1 MQVKRGT
8 LAADTNVVK
17 TQVIKSVTLQSY
29 SQSAQAPF
37 AHQAKLTASSALAA
51 KAKVVRKTTVIE
63 ASKRLQQVNNMSAA
77 QKRSAARSIR
87 QEMREYTRASDMT
100 GLGLTATKEAVKL
113 EARASY
119 LEAIAKHK
127 QPNPKVQLS
136 KGLDSAL
143 TKVSAAA
150 QKMTRNDDSLG
161 GQIVSG
167 TVTTAAVSY
176 KALKMVEQVAP
187 VAKSATVAT
196 VKTVSNAITASP
208 KIVRGTVKN
217 TRVVVQS
224 TAKAVHVVRSQQL
237 YRPTVIAGKIQAQVA
252 SSAAKTAT
260 VVKNAAT
267 TVKQVPTVVRAK
279 ITGAVKVV
287 RGVDRGTVANLVK
300 RGGMAAG
307 RAVKQGSV
315 IAARK
320 AINVGGRVIA
330 MGAVRGIVHV
340 RRVTMPNVK
349 RIAGGVSSALSNS
362 DDAMLQGVGMAAKG
376 SGVAI
381 KTGVAVARGTKNSI
395 KTGIETGIKT
405 TKTVQNTYRYVKAN
419 GVKKSAATA
428 LEKAGKSVVN
438 LLIDAAKALGAKV
451 VVPLLLIVCALSIF
465 ASFISSSGS
474 LISTSVT
481 SVGGMF
487 SGVFGISGSDETIIA
502 SEFVK
507 KIVGGY
513 VEDDGTTI
521 IGLREDFID
530 TWVTVC
536 TNKLQGEAYNKVSV
550 SRVDQHGN
558 VLFGANYNKDGVVTT
573 TLPSKSVMMNS
584 FYSVDEIA
592 SIITPVFNAIII
604 AEYNLAPTEAQA
616 QQTVCDIFDLLFS
629 VDVVTDGS
637 EYCAVTGACGL
648 VHSSEFSCVSYV
660 TEYHDAMYF
669 AQCCDKYDCQGHEQT
684 KCDGHGT
691 LVKQCKGHQYSPIGG
706 VYAYLFHIPVTQSSL
721 GQDTTTSPTQDGFVA
736 EPLYPTDSAYDDC
749 DDYTELSGLTYCT
762 DLSACDNQV
771 VETIYHGTE
780 LTVDGTTYHVF
791 THAEQAVNGCANG
804 VVVCTGHRICQ
815 GHKAY
820 GLKIGMDGLS
830 ELIAYYFTTPIDDL
844 KSREATLTDEEK
856 QELQTLQ
863 DCYEILLVMIS
874 EVMDVEGN
882 VSASELEE
890 IEFTVTARS
899 GIQSVFNASID
910 EIGTIGGTTYW
921 TDCGFVERVDWNPC
935 FVYYIMKQCS
945 VTAYTDSSHSPYLTA
960 QTIAMNEVIG
970 KLKNSISWRE
980 GTYTDIAAG
989 DVAVID
995 SNFDGADDKIGIVIG
1010 RDDAYV
1016 YVVEGNNADM
1026 VRCIRYELSGESITG
1041 YFLTS

>member
-63 ASKRLQQVNNMSAA
+63 ASKRLQQVNSMSAA

-161 GQIVSG
+161 GQIVFG
-167 TVTTAAVSY
+167 TMTTAAVSY

-187 VAKSATVAT
+187 VAKSATVTT
-196 VKTVSNAITASP
+196 VKTVSNAITAAP
-208 KIVRGTVKN
+208 KIVRGTVKT
-217 TRVVVQS
+217 TRVVAQS

-237 YRPTVIAGKIQAQVA
+237 YRPTVVAGKVQAQVA
-252 SSAAKTAT
+252 SSAAKTAA

-287 RGVDRGTVANLVK
+287 RGTNRVTVANLVK
-300 RGGMAAG
+300 RGGKAAG
-307 RAVKQGSV
+307 KAVRKGS
-315 IAARK
+315 AAAVRK
-320 AINVGGRVIA
+320 TINVGGRAIT
-330 MGAVRGIVHV
+330 MGIVKGVVHI
-340 RRVTMPNVK
+340 RRVTIPNVK
-349 RIAGGVSSALSNS
+349 RVAGGAAAMLASS

-376 SGVAI
+376 TSVAI
-381 KTGVAVARGTKNSI
+381 KTSVTVAKGTKNGI
-395 KTGIETGIKT
+395 KTGIESGIRTAKAA
-405 TKTVQNTYRYVKAN
+405 KNTYRYVKTN

-438 LLIDAAKALGAKV
+438 LLIDAAKALGGKV
-451 VVPLLLIVCALSIF
+451 LVPLLLIVCAVAVF

-474 LISTSVT
+474 LISTSVS

-487 SGVFGISGSDETIIA
+487 SGVFGFSGSDETVVA

-507 KIVGGY
+507 KAVGGY
-513 VEDDGTTI
+513 VADDGSTV

-550 SRVDQHGN
+550 SRVDRHGN
-558 VLFGANYNKDGVVTT
+558 ILFGANYNKDGVLTT
-573 TLPSKSVMMNS
+573 TLPSKTTMMNS

-592 SIITPVFNAIII
+592 SIITPIFNAIII
-604 AEYNLAPTEAQA
+604 ADYNLAPTEAQA
-616 QQTVCDIFDLLFS
+616 QQVVCDIFNLLFS
-629 VDVVTDGS
+629 VDVTDGA

-648 VHSSEFSCVSYV
+648 VHSSEISCVSYV

-669 AQCCDKYDCQGHEQT
+669 AQCCDKYDCQGHEQA

-691 LVKQCKGHQYSPIGG
+691 IVKQCKGHQYMSG
-706 VYAYLFHIPVTQSSL
+706 VDAYVYHIPVSQSTE
-721 GQDTTTSPTQDGFVA
+721 GKDTTIRAGGDDFVA

-749 DDYTELSGLTYCT
+749 DNYTELSGLTYCT

-791 THAEQAVNGCANG
+791 THAEQAVNGCGNG

-844 KSREATLTDEEK
+844 RSREATLTEEEQK
-856 QELQTLQ
+856 ELQTLQ

-935 FVYYIMKQCS
+935 FVYYIMKQCN

-970 KLKNSISWRE
+970 KLKNSVSWRE

>member
-8 LAADTNVVK
+8 LAADTNAVK

-51 KAKVVRKTTVIE
+51 KAKVVKKTTIIE
-63 ASKRLQQVNNMSAA
+63 ASKRLQQVNGMSAA

-87 QEMREYTRASDMT
+87 REMREYTRASDTT
-100 GLGLTATKEAVKL
+100 GLGLTAAKEAVKL
-113 EARASY
+113 EAKASY

-136 KGLDSAL
+136 KDLDSAF

-176 KALKMVEQVAP
+176 KALKMVNQVAP
-187 VAKSATVAT
+187 VAKSTT
-196 VKTVSNAITASP
+196 VKTVSNAITAAP
-208 KIVRGTVKN
+208 KIVRGTVKT

-224 TAKAVHVVRSQQL
+224 TAKAVYVVRSQQL
-237 YRPTVIAGKIQAQVA
+237 YRPTVVAGKVQAQVA
-252 SSAAKTAT
+252 SSAAKTAA

-267 TVKQVPTVVRAK
+267 TVRAK

-287 RGVDRGTVANLVK
+287 RGTNRVTVANLVK
-300 RGGMAAG
+300 RGGKAAG
-307 RAVKQGSV
+307 KAVRKGSAAAVK
-315 IAARK
+315 K
-320 AINVGGRVIA
+320 TINVGGRAIT
-330 MGAVRGIVHV
+330 MGIVKGVVHI
-340 RRVTMPNVK
+340 RRVTIPNVK
-349 RIAGGVSSALSNS
+349 RVAGGAAAMLASS

-376 SGVAI
+376 TSVAI
-381 KTGVAVARGTKNSI
+381 KTSVTVAKGTKNGI
-395 KTGIETGIKT
+395 KTGIESGIKT
-405 TKTVQNTYRYVKAN
+405 AKAAKNTYRYVKTN

-438 LLIDAAKALGAKV
+438 LLIDAAKALGGKV
-451 VVPLLLIVCALSIF
+451 LVPLLLIVCAVAVF
-465 ASFISSSGS
+465 ASVISSSGS
-474 LISTSVT
+474 LISTSVS

-487 SGVFGISGSDETIIA
+487 SGVFGFSGSDETVVA

-507 KIVGGY
+507 KAVGGY
-513 VEDDGTTI
+513 IADDGSTV
-521 IGLREDFID
+521 IGLREDFIN

-550 SRVDQHGN
+550 SRVDRHGN
-558 VLFGANYNKDGVVTT
+558 ILFGANYNKDGVLTT
-573 TLPSKSVMMNS
+573 TLPSKTTMMNS

-592 SIITPVFNAIII
+592 SIITPIFNAIII
-604 AEYNLAPTEAQA
+604 ADYNLAPTEAQA
-616 QQTVCDIFDLLFS
+616 QQVVCDIFDLLFS
-629 VDVVTDGS
+629 VDVTDGA

-648 VHSSEFSCVSYV
+648 VHSGELSCVSYV
-660 TEYHDAMYF
+660 TEYHGAMYF
-669 AQCCDKYDCQGHEQT
+669 TQCCDKYDCQGHEQA

-691 LVKQCKGHQYSPIGG
+691 IVKQCNGHQYSPVGG
-706 VYAYLFHIPVTQSSL
+706 VYAYMFHIPVTQSSV
-721 GQDTTTSPTQDGFVA
+721 GQDTATSPTQDGFVA

-874 EVMDVEGN
+874 DVMEVEGN

-890 IEFTVTARS
+890 VAFADTARS
-899 GIQSVFNASID
+899 GIQSVFNAAIA

-921 TDCGFVERVDWNPC
+921 TDCGFTARVDWNPC

-945 VTAYTDSSHSPYLTA
+945 VTAYTDSSTSPYLSA
-960 QTIAMNEVIG
+960 QTIAINEVTG
-970 KLKNSISWRE
+970 KLKNSASWRDS
-980 GTYTDIAAG
+980 TYTDIAAG

-1016 YVVEGNNADM
+1016 YIVEGNNADM
-1026 VRCIRYELSGESITG
+1026 VRCIKYELGGESITG